1 MGVLSDPS
9 EMEGRLTSVS
19 KNVSQLLGDGAD
31 LREGAA
37 IRERRC
43 IVDGIAFKAAERI
56 IGG

>member
-1 MGVLSDPS
+1 MRVFSDPS
-9 EMEGRLTSVS
+9 EREGRLTIVS

-31 LREGAA
+31 LREGVA

-43 IVDGIAFKAAERI
+43 IDGIAFKAAERM